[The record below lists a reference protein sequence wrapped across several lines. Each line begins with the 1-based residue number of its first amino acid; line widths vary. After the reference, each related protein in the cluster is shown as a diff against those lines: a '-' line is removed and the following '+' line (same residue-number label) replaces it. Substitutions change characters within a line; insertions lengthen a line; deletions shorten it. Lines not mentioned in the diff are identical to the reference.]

1 MRSRPLEQEAVMVA
15 DGPVVIA
22 LDGGPHS
29 AHTLRWG
36 LQEAERRGADV
47 LLVHAWQEPYEV
59 SPLGW
64 YAPFIPLGLDRDAQ
78 AYLDAQR
85 ERATAAHPGLRVDTR
100 AVQGAAVPAILA
112 AAEGAQLLV
121 IGASGRA
128 DGSRLSSV
136 AGHVA
141 AHAPVPVAVVR
152 QAAADGPAGPVVVGV
167 DGSATSL
174 AAARTAARA
183 ASSREVPLVL
193 VHARP
198 TVEDP
203 YGTHDA
209 PVPLPPDEAG
219 AAHHA
224 ASRLAQDLREEHPG
238 LQVDVEVVEDSP
250 AHALAARSVG
260 SDLVVVGCRGLG
272 AFRGMLLGSVSHD
285 VLRTAASSVL
295 VGRAEA

>member
-1 MRSRPLEQEAVMVA
+1 MVA

-22 LDGGPHS
+22 LDGGAHS

-36 LQEAERRGADV
+36 LEEAERRGADV
-47 LLVHAWQEPYEV
+47 LLVHAWQEPYEIT
-59 SPLGW
+59 PLGW
-64 YAPFIPLGLDRDAQ
+64 YAPLVDLGLDRGAQ
-78 AYLDAQR
+78 AYLDAEQA
-85 ERATAAHPGLRVDTR
+85 RATTEHPGLRIATR
-100 AVQGAAVPAILA
+100 AVQGAPVPALLA

-121 IGASGRA
+121 IGASGRP

-152 QAAADGPAGPVVVGV
+152 RAAGDGPTGPVVVGV
-167 DGSATSL
+167 DGSTASL

-183 ASSREVPLVL
+183 ALSRGVALVL

-198 TVEDP
+198 TVGDP
-203 YGTHDA
+203 YVTHGA

-224 ASRLAQDLREEHPG
+224 ASRLAEELREEHPG

-295 VGRAEA
+295 VGRAAA